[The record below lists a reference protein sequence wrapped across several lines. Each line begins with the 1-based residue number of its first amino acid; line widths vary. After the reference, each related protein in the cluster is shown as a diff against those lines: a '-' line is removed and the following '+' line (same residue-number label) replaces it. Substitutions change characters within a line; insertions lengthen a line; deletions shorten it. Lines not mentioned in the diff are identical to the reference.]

1 MTRERSAGPAAIS
14 ARFVNRLPHEREG
27 RPAPDRPPGAPRRV
41 ADGGTRLSGRLAP
54 PPSTAPGRRL
64 PAPAGAVD
72 AHLRRRVRR
81 PRTPGRGSRAVSE
94 ERPLPPAPR
103 LTASVRGRRPA
114 PWRAEPARARTLEWG
129 ANTGGT
135 SGRRRLPTGRGL
147 SREGAV
153 RRKPVAGG
161 PHRPRRP
168 CLMAPLHRPTPP
180 PDRDP
185 TSRPAWGPFLSRGVR
200 GSVTGLLAAQH
211 AGIRPSA
218 QTRRARPPSLQPQ
231 LSPAG
236 ARPAFGQSPGPA
248 TRTPSATG
256 SQILEPGSQRRGH
269 AAAWRP
275 TSRLADVG
283 ARDGLTPSSPFR
295 RPPHQRTHPFPRPLS
310 SPANSP
316 PFPVRHPGRRVRQ
329 ASPLPPR
336 RPAALRAAVAAR
348 ASQRQF
354 PARSAARS

>member
-54 PPSTAPGRRL
+54 SPSTAPGRRL

-153 RRKPVAGG
+153 RREPVAGG

-185 TSRPAWGPFLSRGVR
+185 TSRPAWGPFLSRGGEGQRDWAACCPAR
-200 GSVTGLLAAQH
+200 GD
-211 AGIRPSA
+211 
-218 QTRRARPPSLQPQ
+218 PP
-231 LSPAG
+231 LSPDT
-236 ARPAFGQSPGPA
+236 S
-248 TRTPSATG
+248 RTPAQPPASA
-256 SQILEPGSQRRGH
+256 
-269 AAAWRP
+269 
-275 TSRLADVG
+275 V
-283 ARDGLTPSSPFR
+283 PS
-295 RPPHQRTHPFPRPLS
+295 
-310 SPANSP
+310 
-316 PFPVRHPGRRVRQ
+316 
-329 ASPLPPR
+329 R
-336 RPAALRAAVAAR
+336 RPACLRPVARTGHAHPLGHGL
-348 ASQRQF
+348 AD
-354 PARSAARS
+354 P